1 MSTESYSLAEILAV
15 AKTHPFY
22 NADVTYPGTAAEIQE
37 IRHSVVDKEVQPDLR
52 EQPLLEKKTLYKAIS
67 RLTHDVDPQNAYRH
81 GCYMSITGGGSGG
94 VPMLFAVDAFENR
107 RQRAQVGKFL
117 SITGVIEPK
126 DWVLSTHLA
135 GGFYRSLDL
144 MVELF
149 EMAGATVLSAGSY
162 MPPAQVASSL
172 ADYHVNALTG
182 DSSQIIQVVHAISMM
197 KQEDRSRICLN
208 KIIYTSEP
216 LTDPQRSFIKTVL
229 GNVKIL
235 SVLGSSEAGA
245 WAVSNPELTGEQ
257 PETLSGSNEFVF
269 DIRHVFVE
277 ILPLSTLEDEH
288 LSGSTVLPYGEKGL
302 IVQTSLQRL
311 RNPLVR
317 YITGDVGSLYPLPES
332 AYSKVP
338 EADRK
343 YLRVLRMQGRDRRF
357 SFKWYACYFEFDT
370 IEAFMQTPD
379 CGILQWQVIL
389 DKLDGTPEA
398 TLEIRLLRSSPRDGI
413 IPDDELLRRLA
424 HFFSFFPENEHLSKI
439 TILENIQGFERS
451 ATAGKVIKFVDRW
464 H

>member
-22 NADVTYPGTAAEIQE
+22 NPDITYPVTADEIQE
-37 IRHSVVDKEVQPDLR
+37 ICKSVVEKEANSNLQD
-52 EQPLLEKKTLYKAIS
+52 QPLLEKKTLYKAIA
-67 RLTHDVDPQNAYRH
+67 RLTHDVNPRNAYRH

-94 VPMLFAVDAFENR
+94 VPMLFAVDALENR

-117 SITGVIEPK
+117 SLTGVIEPQ

-144 MVELF
+144 ITELM
-149 EMAGATVLSAGSY
+149 ENAGATVLSGGSY

-172 ADYHVNALTG
+172 ANYHVNVLTG
-182 DSSQIIQVVHAISMM
+182 DSSQIIQVVHQISRME
-197 KQEDRSRICLN
+197 QEDRDRICLN

-216 LTDPQRSFIKTVL
+216 LTGPQRNFIKTIL
-229 GNVKIL
+229 GDVKIL

-245 WAVSNPELTGEQ
+245 WAISNPDLTGDQ
-257 PETLSGSNEFVF
+257 RGSPSGSNDFVF
-269 DIRHVFVE
+269 DTLHVLVE
-277 ILPLSTLEDEH
+277 ILPLSPPGDDY
-288 LSGSTVLPYGEKGL
+288 LSGSTVLPYGEKGI

-317 YITGDVGSLYPLPES
+317 YITGDVGSLHPFPEA
-332 AYSKVP
+332 AYNKVP

-343 YLRVLRMQGRDRRF
+343 YLRVLRMQGRDKRF
-357 SFKWYACYFEFDT
+357 SFKWYACYFEFDS
-370 IEAFMQTPD
+370 IETFMQSED
-379 CGILQWQVIL
+379 CGILQWQIIL
-389 DKLDGTPEA
+389 GKLETTPES
-398 TLEIRLLRSSPRDGI
+398 TLEIRLLRSSPREGI
-413 IPDDELLRRLA
+413 ISDDELSDRLGV
-424 HFFSFFPENEHLSKI
+424 FFSFFPENAHLSKI
-439 TILENIQGFERS
+439 TFLKDIQGFERS